1 MTGIYGD
8 EDYAV
13 RCEQL
18 DCGVYGFERRFAAG
32 RYLAVAAGKPAEIE
46 HSGVDFFVN
55 VFLAVCVAVIDYR
68 VVLRATRFGKMIF
81 RRFAGG
87 GLYVKGVQSA
97 RFTDGFRK
105 KLGVVSVSG
114 GEIADNAAFSDMLA
128 QKFLLKFQKIDHVK
142 KLLDYGMI

>member
-1 MTGIYGD
+1 M
-8 EDYAV
+8 AV
-13 RCEQL
+13 
-18 DCGVYGFERRFAAG
+18 V
-32 RYLAVAAGKPAEIE
+32 
-46 HSGVDFFVN
+46 
-55 VFLAVCVAVIDYR
+55 DYR

-128 QKFLLKFQKIDHVK
+128 QKFLLKLQKIDHVK